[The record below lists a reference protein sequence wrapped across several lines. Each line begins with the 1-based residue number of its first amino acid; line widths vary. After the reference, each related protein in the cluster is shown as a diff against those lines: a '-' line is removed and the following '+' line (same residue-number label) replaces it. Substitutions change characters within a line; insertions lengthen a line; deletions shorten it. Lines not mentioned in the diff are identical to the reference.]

1 MKKFIFLLSLFFL
14 TQSVCLAKTLEF
26 AVVTDTHLIPSESPL
41 SFTESEKNTI
51 FAVESINKNDN
62 IEFVVFLGD
71 CIDKSNMDS
80 LQSFMNIVQNLN
92 KPYYIVLG
100 NHDAYAAGGV
110 AKEDFIK
117 FVYQY
122 NKKQDKKETS
132 FYFKASSD
140 AYGLILDGSAW
151 LVPGKHGRYLPEQ
164 LKEIEKLFKFKKN
177 DMILIFQH
185 FPLIPPNS
193 NVSHY
198 TLDSEPYIS
207 LIEKYSNIVLI
218 ASGHF
223 HKKKHIAD
231 RNGIHHI
238 SAPALGT
245 RAPSSGSGQYEVIQV
260 NYDKSIFKRPHNI
273 TVDVFDV
280 SI

>member
-1 MKKFIFLLSLFFL
+1 MNKFIFFLSLFFL
-14 TQSVCLAKTLEF
+14 TQTVCFAKSLEF
-26 AVVTDTHLIPSESPL
+26 AVVSDTHLIPSEHPVLFS
-41 SFTESEKNTI
+41 ESEKNTI
-51 FAVESINKNDN
+51 FTVESINKNDN

-71 CIDKSNMDS
+71 CIDKSNMES

-100 NHDAYAAGGV
+100 NHDSYAAGGI

-117 FVYQY
+117 FIHQY
-122 NKKQDKKETS
+122 NKRQDKKETS

-140 AYGLILDGSAW
+140 AYGIILDGSSW

-164 LKEIEKLFKFKKN
+164 LKEVEKLLKFKKN

-198 TLDSEPYIS
+198 TLDAEPYIK
-207 LIEKYSNIVLI
+207 LVEKYSNIVLI

-223 HKKKHIAD
+223 HKKKHVTD

-245 RAPSSGSGQYEVIQV
+245 RINSSGSGQYEVIRV
-260 NYDKSIFKRPHNI
+260 NYDKSFFTRPHNI
-273 TVDVFDV
+273 TVDVIDV
-280 SI
+280 DI